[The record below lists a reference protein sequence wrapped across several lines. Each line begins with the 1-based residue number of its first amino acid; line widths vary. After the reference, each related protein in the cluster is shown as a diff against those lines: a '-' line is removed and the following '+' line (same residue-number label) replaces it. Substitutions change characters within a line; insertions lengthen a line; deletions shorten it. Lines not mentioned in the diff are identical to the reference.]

1 MNLKNI
7 FYKMFEPSI
16 YFVMGF
22 YLKFDIILSLNSF
35 YQPTSRNQV
44 ILTTFRMG
52 IYFTSYVA
60 KMHFYF
66 FKCRQVKKVKDLY
79 FQLGFLGMK
88 YGNVIND
95 PVRSNETT

>member
-1 MNLKNI
+1 
-7 FYKMFEPSI
+7 
-16 YFVMGF
+16 
-22 YLKFDIILSLNSF
+22 
-35 YQPTSRNQV
+35 
-44 ILTTFRMG
+44 MG
-52 IYFTSYVA
+52 IYYTSYVA

-95 PVRSNETT
+95 PVRSNETTWKNDLRKLKHTKRAHKEFNHRHKYYYK